1 MKKGFK
7 VGDKAIWVEAAK
19 LLSEYTR
26 PGKIVDI
33 LRVKECTKYIV
44 DFKYRF
50 PGHKKWKKARLAL
63 PSDQLVPPAEAN
75 IINSATELAK
85 ELNGANLC
93 LKMLSVLKDAEKAF
107 ANNTFAAKEKAIIA
121 EANKLKKEA
130 LRNVKDAKKR
140 QKEAEKLAQLIIKA
154 TIK

>member
-1 MKKGFK
+1 
-7 VGDKAIWVEAAK
+7 
-19 LLSEYTR
+19 
-26 PGKIVDI
+26 
-33 LRVKECTKYIV
+33 
-44 DFKYRF
+44 
-50 PGHKKWKKARLAL
+50 
-63 PSDQLVPPAEAN
+63 
-75 IINSATELAK
+75 
-85 ELNGANLC
+85 
-93 LKMLSVLKDAEKAF
+93 VLKDAEKAF